1 MDLHAASALAV
12 VFAAIVVLVT
22 IANRINIAYPIVLV
36 LSGIAIGFVPHVP
49 TIALPPA
56 LVLVVF
62 LPPLLYWESVTAPTS
77 EFRANAFWIF
87 QMAFGL
93 VIVTTVAV
101 ALVAHAIVPGMGW
114 GVAFVLGAIVSSTD
128 EVAFAAVADR
138 LNVPR
143 HIIGT
148 IEGESLVN
156 DATSLILYGAGI
168 AAVVGASFSLSHAFG
183 ALALSVIEAV
193 AIGLAAGTLAVL
205 AWRGLQDETL
215 QGVISVVVPFVAY
228 LPAYYIG
235 ASGVLATVVAGL
247 FVSRFTP
254 NVLLPMTRVV
264 MTGFWVTIVFLLN
277 AFIFVE
283 VGIRFHDI
291 VSQLHAYSGGQLIWW
306 GSAVAATC
314 ILARLAW
321 TFAQGLLP
329 ATNEPEHVGG
339 KADWSHVSILAWT
352 GMRGG
357 VSLAAALAIPLET
370 SAGPFPYRDLLIFI
384 TFVVLLATLV
394 GQGGTLPY
402 IIRWLRVK
410 DDLAAQGEERI
421 ALAAT
426 ARAGLECLDELE
438 REGSVP
444 SSILE
449 VQRKRLRAR
458 YAEFGESAEDA
469 AETTA
474 AFRRVE
480 RRLLDTQRK
489 RLIELRAKGK
499 IDNTVMRRVLG
510 VLDLQAVEIGL
521 LASTGHENI
530 EEENV

>member
-36 LSGIAIGFVPHVP
+36 LGGIAIGFVPHVP

-306 GSAVAATC
+306 GSVVAATC

-449 VQRKRLRAR
+449 LQRKRLRAR